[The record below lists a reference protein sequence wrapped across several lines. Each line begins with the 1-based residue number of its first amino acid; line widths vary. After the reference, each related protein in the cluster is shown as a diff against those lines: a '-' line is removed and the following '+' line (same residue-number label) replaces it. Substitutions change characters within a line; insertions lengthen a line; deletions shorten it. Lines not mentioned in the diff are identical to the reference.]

1 MRIHSYTAGAQ
12 SAVTHPDVA
21 PDTRLGELI
30 TIETGEL
37 AYRVGHEAEIDVQ
50 LTIIEI
56 FGTEPGHVIV
66 HACREIAVTVSY
78 AGTVRLLTARPWL
91 PVSEVRAEAIAAL
104 ELDPGSSADLVLRL
118 PGSGAELTVTSPI
131 GAYVPAGTCTLT
143 LDLVHVVRPQ
153 G

>member
-12 SAVTHPDVA
+12 SAVTHPDAA
-21 PDTRLGELI
+21 PDTRMGELI
-30 TIETGEL
+30 TIETGET
-37 AYRVGHEAEIDVQ
+37 AYRVGDGAEIDVQ
-50 LTIIEI
+50 LTILEI

-78 AGTVRLLTARPWL
+78 AGTVKVLTARPWL
-91 PVSEVRAEAIAAL
+91 PVSDVRAEAIAAL
-104 ELDPGSSADLVLRL
+104 ELGPGSSADLVLRL
-118 PGSGAELTVTSPI
+118 PGSGDELTVTSPI
-131 GAYVPAGTCTLT
+131 GAYVPAGKCAVR